1 MKKPIVILMIVLFAA
16 GLACADTLH
25 GGELRK
31 GNLTFTLRSRDESG
45 KPVYEQLE
53 ISSDKIGI
61 VVVDMWASQGEN
73 YPDAVVRLDYLA
85 PIINM
90 ILSAARDL
98 GVTVIQAPSSSTHL
112 YTGTGMYQRGT
123 SIADYP
129 LPESNG
135 WYPDFDENVIPGPP
149 GEHQSQVPPGVTLAS
164 GHFSHDSIAVHPDLI
179 MDDDYDLMIRA
190 GEEISWP
197 YQYGA
202 VGQQDLWDLIQS
214 RGLTHLFYVGC
225 HTNICIIDREFG
237 VVHMNRTGGV
247 KTVLFRDAVEAYTV
261 NGRDWGGN
269 TDDSY
274 TPDTGNQKVV
284 ELLEQY
290 IAPSASFL
298 PLLKNCGKWLYYC
311 RVMEEPNLLCYWRMN
326 GDNSA
331 ANPYW
336 CILDQKRIQ
345 CAWNGESSSE
355 NNVTVGV
362 AGAIAGDDDP
372 AALFDGSRAI
382 SVGPIYRDKLPTGSP
397 LICLSD
403 ESFSV
408 EAWVLLADPAPSAPQ
423 WILTHDDG
431 TPDSEG
437 NRDFMLGVTADKH
450 FIFGTRNM
458 ASKALSNTVVSQADI
473 DKQRWFH
480 VVGVQDTGSGKVRLY
495 VNGVMESEIALA
507 GEPVSTT
514 STLQIGSRGLTDAD
528 SRGYL
533 PNCGFEIFT
542 GAIDEVAIYQ
552 DALKN
557 NNVRSHYRAGISGD
571 FK

>member
-1 MKKPIVILMIVLFAA
+1 MKKLIGISMVLLFAV
-16 GLACADTLH
+16 GLACTDKIHA
-25 GGELRK
+25 GEFRK
-31 GNLTFTLRSRDESG
+31 GDLTFNLRSRDESG

-73 YPDAVVRLDYLA
+73 YPDAVTRLDYLA
-85 PIINM
+85 PMINM

-135 WYPDFDENVIPGPP
+135 WYPDFDEHVIPGPP

-164 GHFSHDSIAVHPDLI
+164 GHFSHDIIAVHPDLI

-202 VGQQDLWDLIQS
+202 VGQQDLWDIIQS

-225 HTNICIIDREFG
+225 HTNMCIIDREFG

-247 KTVLFRDAVEAYTV
+247 KTVLFRDAIEAYTV
-261 NGRDWGGN
+261 NGRDWDGN
-269 TDDSY
+269 TDDSS

-298 PLLKNCGKWLYYC
+298 PLLKKSGRWLYYC
-311 RVMEEPNLLCYWRMN
+311 RVMEEPDLLCYWRMN

-345 CAWNGESSSE
+345 CAWNGGSSAG

-362 AGAIAGDDDP
+362 AGAIAGDNDP

-382 SVGPIYRDKLPTGSP
+382 LVGPIYRDKLPGGSP

-408 EAWVLLADPAPSAPQ
+408 EAWVRLSSVPTSDR

-437 NRDFMLGVTADKH
+437 NSDFMLGITSDAK
-450 FIFGTRNM
+450 FTFGTRDM
-458 ASKALSNTVVSQADI
+458 ASVAAGSTVISRSDVDNN
-473 DKQRWFH
+473 RWFH
-480 VVGVQDTGSGKVRLY
+480 VVGVQDTGSEKVRLY
-495 VNGVMESEIALA
+495 VNGVMESEVALA
-507 GEPVSTT
+507 GSPVSTM
-514 STLQIGSRGLTDAD
+514 STLQIDSRGLTDAD
-528 SRGYL
+528 SSGYL

-542 GAIDEVAIYQ
+542 GTIDEVAIYQ
-552 DALKN
+552 AALHN
-557 NNVRSHYRAGISGD
+557 DNIRSRYRAGISGD
-571 FK
+571 SK